1 MPRFYVENK
10 EHKWNIF
17 SSIVDDFLYDDFVDF
32 KVLKGLVIKEAVD
45 KLVEERNKDLDSL
58 LTEQPLV
65 NTMFYEDAMERIKLR
80 EDLVVKV
87 EKGEVNEC
95 SRRDKRNSNKIR

>member
-1 MPRFYVENK
+1 MPRYYVENK

-45 KLVEERNKDLDSL
+45 NLVEEKNKDLDSL
-58 LTEQPLV
+58 LTNQPLV
-65 NTMFYEDAMERIKLR
+65 NTMFYEDAVERIKLR
-80 EDLVVKV
+80 EDEDL
-87 EKGEVNEC
+87 ESKGE
-95 SRRDKRNSNKIR
+95 

>member
-1 MPRFYVENK
+1 MSRYYVENK

-45 KLVEERNKDLDSL
+45 NLVEEKDKDLDSL
-58 LTEQPLV
+58 LTEQPIV
-65 NTMFYEDAMERIKLR
+65 NTMFYEDAIERIKLR
-80 EDLVVKV
+80 EDEDL
-87 EKGEVNEC
+87 ESKGE
-95 SRRDKRNSNKIR
+95 

>member
-65 NTMFYEDAMERIKLR
+65 NTMFYEDAMKRIKLR
-80 EDLVVKV
+80 EDEDLESEGV
-87 EKGEVNEC
+87 E
-95 SRRDKRNSNKIR
+95 

>member
-1 MPRFYVENK
+1 MSRFYVENK

-17 SSIVDDFLYDDFVDF
+17 SSIVDGFLYDDFVDF

-65 NTMFYEDAMERIKLR
+65 NTMFYEDAIERIKLR
-80 EDLVVKV
+80 EDENL
-87 EKGEVNEC
+87 ESKGEE
-95 SRRDKRNSNKIR
+95 

>member
-1 MPRFYVENK
+1 MPRYYVENK

-45 KLVEERNKDLDSL
+45 NLVEERNKDLDSL
-58 LTEQPLV
+58 LTNQPLV
-65 NTMFYEDAMERIKLR
+65 NTMFYEDAIERIKLR
-80 EDLVVKV
+80 ESEDL
-87 EKGEVNEC
+87 ESKGEE
-95 SRRDKRNSNKIR
+95 

>member
-58 LTEQPLV
+58 LTKQPLV

-80 EDLVVKV
+80 EDEDLESK
-87 EKGEVNEC
+87 
-95 SRRDKRNSNKIR
+95 RR

>member
-45 KLVEERNKDLDSL
+45 KLVEERSKDLDSL

-80 EDLVVKV
+80 EDEDL
-87 EKGEVNEC
+87 ESKGDE
-95 SRRDKRNSNKIR
+95 

>member
-65 NTMFYEDAMERIKLR
+65 NTMLYEDAMERIKLR
-80 EDLVVKV
+80 EDEDL
-87 EKGEVNEC
+87 ETGDE
-95 SRRDKRNSNKIR
+95 

>member
-1 MPRFYVENK
+1 MPRYYVENK

-45 KLVEERNKDLDSL
+45 NLVEEKNKDLDSL
-58 LTEQPLV
+58 LTNQPLV
-65 NTMFYEDAMERIKLR
+65 NTMFYEDAVERIKLR
-80 EDLVVKV
+80 ED
-87 EKGEVNEC
+87 EEIESKGE
-95 SRRDKRNSNKIR
+95 

>member
-1 MPRFYVENK
+1 MPRYYVENK

-45 KLVEERNKDLDSL
+45 NLVEERNKDLDSL
-58 LTEQPLV
+58 LTNQPLV
-65 NTMFYEDAMERIKLR
+65 NTMFYEDAIERIKMR
-80 EDLVVKV
+80 EDEDL
-87 EKGEVNEC
+87 ESKGE
-95 SRRDKRNSNKIR
+95 

>member
-17 SSIVDDFLYDDFVDF
+17 SSIVDDFLYDDFVNF

-65 NTMFYEDAMERIKLR
+65 NTMFYETAMERIKLR
-80 EDLVVKV
+80 EDEDLESKC
-87 EKGEVNEC
+87 EE
-95 SRRDKRNSNKIR
+95 

>member
-17 SSIVDDFLYDDFVDF
+17 SSIVDDFLYDNFVDF

-45 KLVEERNKDLDSL
+45 ELVEEKNKDLDSL

-65 NTMFYEDAMERIKLR
+65 NTMFYEDAMEIIKLR
-80 EDLVVKV
+80 EDKDL
-87 EKGEVNEC
+87 ESKGEE
-95 SRRDKRNSNKIR
+95 

>member
-80 EDLVVKV
+80 EDEDLESK
-87 EKGEVNEC
+87 
-95 SRRDKRNSNKIR
+95 RR